1 MAERIWTGK
10 GDDGTTGLFTGER
23 VKKHSTRVEAY
34 GTVDELISSLGIA
47 KTHNDKTITEELEK
61 IQQVLFRIAA
71 ELASGN
77 ENGFNTELGIHPVS
91 SEEVEYLE
99 QISDNLWQQM
109 PPLSN
114 FLIPGES
121 EADAFLHHA
130 RTICR
135 RAERRIIALS
145 EEADLNPVI
154 VRYINRLS
162 DFIFTL
168 ARWANF
174 EKGTSDRKISR
185 DGIHQ

>member
-23 VKKHSTRVEAY
+23 VKKHSARVEAY
-34 GTVDELISSLGIA
+34 GTVDELISSLGVA
-47 KTHNDKTITEELEK
+47 KTHNSEMIRQELER
-61 IQQVLFRIAA
+61 IQQMLFRIAA

-77 ENGFNTELGIHPVS
+77 ENGSLAEKGVHPVS

-99 QISDNLWQQM
+99 ERADILWQEM

-114 FLIPGES
+114 FVVPGES
-121 EADAFLHHA
+121 KADAYLHQA

-135 RAERRIIALS
+135 RAERRIIALT
-145 EEADLNPVI
+145 EEVDLNPEI

-174 EKGTSDRKISR
+174 KRGTSDMKISR
-185 DGIHQ
+185 AGIHQ

>member
-10 GDDGTTGLFTGER
+10 GDDGTTGLFSGER
-23 VKKHSTRVEAY
+23 VKKHSARVEAY
-34 GTVDELISSLGIA
+34 GTVDELISSLGVA
-47 KTHNDKTITEELEK
+47 KPYNGEMIVQELEK

-77 ENGFNTELGIHPVS
+77 DNGSLAEYGANPVTP
-91 SEEVEYLE
+91 EEVEYLE
-99 QISDNLWQQM
+99 EKSDILWQEM

-114 FLIPGES
+114 FVVPGQS
-121 EADAFLHHA
+121 KADAHLHQA

-135 RAERRIIALS
+135 RAERRIIALA
-145 EEADLNPVI
+145 EEVDLNPEI
-154 VRYINRLS
+154 IRYINRLS

-174 EKGTSDRKISR
+174 ESGTSDLKISR
-185 DGIHQ
+185 EGVHQ